1 MIDTKLTALSTA
13 QILALEYAK
22 AKMTPD
28 TTPEQFANI
37 YIAALSRISP
47 LLKGF

>member
-22 AKMTPD
+22 AKMTPE
-28 TTPEQFANI
+28 TTPEQFARL
-37 YIAALSRISP
+37 YMAALDRIMP
-47 LLKGF
+47 LVQGR